1 MTVDIATK
9 KTGAV
14 ADTAPETARLVSFRQ
29 EGGIGTIL
37 LQRPPVNAIS
47 DALIGQLD
55 AALDEAEAAA
65 LPIVRLRSTAR
76 AFCAGA
82 DLRMVG
88 GRVGNTEGAAAM
100 EATVRSFHRVFDR
113 LASLPAVTM
122 AEIGGVALGG
132 GLELALACDLR
143 LVSDEARLGLPEP
156 GVGLLPGAGGTQR
169 LTRLCGA
176 GIAARIILAGDQIDG
191 AEAVRLGLAHWCVP
205 LGDLEAESDRIAAR
219 ISGFS
224 AEALRLSKRCI
235 ELAGL
240 PGPGGADAE
249 ISGIVRLMMAPDTH
263 ERVTAFLSR

>member
-1 MTVDIATK
+1 MTMDEPTK
-9 KTGAV
+9 TTGTV
-14 ADTAPETARLVSFRQ
+14 AGTLPETDRLVSFRQ
-29 EGGIGTIL
+29 DGPIGTIL
-37 LQRPPVNAIS
+37 LQRPPVNAIH

-55 AALDEAEAAA
+55 AALDQAEAAA
-65 LPIVRLRSTAR
+65 LPVVRLRGAGR

-88 GRVGNTEGAAAM
+88 GRVGDAEGAAAM
-100 EATVRSFHRVFDR
+100 EATVRSLHRVFGR
-113 LASLPAVTM
+113 LASMPAVTI
-122 AEIGGVALGG
+122 AEIAGVALGA

-143 LVSDEARLGLPEP
+143 LVSTEARLGLPEP

-205 LGDLEAESDRIAAR
+205 PADLNTESDRITER
-219 ISGFS
+219 IAGFS

-249 ISGIVRLMMAPDTH
+249 ISGIARLMMAPDTGA
-263 ERVTAFLSR
+263 RIAAFLAR

>member
-1 MTVDIATK
+1 MAAALAETTTV
-9 KTGAV
+9 
-14 ADTAPETARLVSFRQ
+14 APLVSFATDD
-29 EGGIGTIL
+29 GGIGTIL

-47 DALIGQLD
+47 DAFIAELD
-55 AALDEAEAAA
+55 DAIALAEQSGS
-65 LPIVRLRSTAR
+65 PIVLLRSASR

-82 DLRMVG
+82 DLKMVG
-88 GRVGNTEGAAAM
+88 TRVGRSEGAAAM
-100 EATVRSFHRVFDR
+100 EATVRSFHRVFNR
-113 LASLPAVTM
+113 LAALPAVTI

-143 LVSDEARLGLPEP
+143 IVAQEARLGLPEA

-176 GIAARIILAGDQIDG
+176 GTAAKIILAGEQVG
-191 AEAVRLGLAHWCVP
+191 GEEALRVGLADWCVP
-205 LGDLEAESDRIAAR
+205 LVELPDRTIALAQR
-219 ISGFS
+219 IGGYS

-249 ISGIVRLMMAPDTH
+249 ISGIVRLMMTPDTSG
-263 ERVTAFLSR
+263 RVAAFLAR